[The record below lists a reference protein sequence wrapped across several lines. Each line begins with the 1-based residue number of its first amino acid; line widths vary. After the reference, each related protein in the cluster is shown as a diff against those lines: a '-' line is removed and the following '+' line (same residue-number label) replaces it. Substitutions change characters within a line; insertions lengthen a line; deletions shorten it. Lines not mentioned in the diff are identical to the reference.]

1 MRGNGLFRWGQ
12 SISIYPH
19 AVPHRSTDMNNKT
32 IIVFICLGN
41 IAISFNTGAVAAAI
55 PLMAADFHASD
66 FLVAKIVPYYM
77 IPYGLGALLYA
88 PLTRFFSYR
97 AILTVAMTFFA
108 VSSGITGISRSL
120 STMFLAQIGAG
131 IAASSS
137 TPLGLMMIGDFFK
150 RDIRGRFIGMYF
162 GCSFF
167 ASVVGMIFMGTA
179 HWRWLYLIPALLGAA
194 TALCWAFFNQPLVN
208 QGHKGSINYLQALSK
223 PAIRNVF
230 LFIFAVSFLY
240 HAVHKWYG
248 VFLMREYG
256 LDKGAISFIL
266 IVAALAGLTG
276 QQIGGYLSDTKG
288 RLITCYVGIGALA
301 GGTMLL
307 SIHFPIALIVGI
319 LTLIAIG
326 WTISHNSVSTVLTD
340 FPDNDRPLMA
350 SLNSSVRFIS
360 GGVGFSISKFFV
372 AESFN
377 LTFFGIGV
385 LILLLIFFI
394 NNIIH
399 IKH

>member
-1 MRGNGLFRWGQ
+1 
-12 SISIYPH
+12 
-19 AVPHRSTDMNNKT
+19 MNFAHKK
-32 IIVFICLGN
+32 IIFLVCLGN

-55 PLMAADFHASD
+55 PLMAADFHTTD
-66 FLVAKIVPYYM
+66 FLAAKIVPYYM
-77 IPYGLGALLYA
+77 VPYGLGALLYA

-97 AILTVAMTFFA
+97 AILTAAMSFFA
-108 VSSGITGISRSL
+108 ILSSITGISQSL

-137 TPLGLMMIGDFFK
+137 TPLGLMMIGDFFG
-150 RDIRGRFIGMYF
+150 RDFRGRLIGTYF

-167 ASVVGMIFMGTA
+167 ASIVGIIFMGTV
-179 HWRWLYLIPALLGAA
+179 HWRWLYLVPALLGAA
-194 TALCWAFFNQPLVN
+194 TALCWTFFNQPLVN
-208 QGHKGSINYLQALSK
+208 QGHQGSINYLQALSK

-230 LFIFAVSFLY
+230 LFIFVVSFLY

-256 LDKGAISFIL
+256 LDKGAISVIL
-266 IVAALAGLTG
+266 IIAALAGLTG

-288 RLITCYVGIGALA
+288 RLTTCYLGTGTLA

-307 SIHFPIALIVGI
+307 SIHFPIALIVVI
-319 LTLIAIG
+319 LILIAIG

-340 FPDNDRPLMA
+340 FQDNDRPLMA

-377 LTFFGIGV
+377 LTFLGIGA
-385 LILLLIFFI
+385 LILLLIVSI
-394 NNIIH
+394 NNIIDT
-399 IKH
+399 KNA